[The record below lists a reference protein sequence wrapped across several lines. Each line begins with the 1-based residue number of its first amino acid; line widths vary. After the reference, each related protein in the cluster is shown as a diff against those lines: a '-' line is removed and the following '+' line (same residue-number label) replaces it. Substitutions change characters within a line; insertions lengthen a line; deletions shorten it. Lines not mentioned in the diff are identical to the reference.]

1 MTGLTSR
8 ASAGNSGTGPDEAQ
22 VQPLEAWKQR
32 SDPRV
37 PAYLVGGFGA
47 LVLAIVTGQAALAA
61 LGAPLIALAAIGLL
75 DGDRAPDVSG
85 VVRLERDRAVE
96 GDVLDGE
103 VHLEWDGVA
112 DVEIILAGM
121 RGIEPVEPEPVVGWR
136 LEGASGPVTLP
147 FSVRTRSWG
156 VQTLGALWVRIRRPG
171 SYALQ
176 EHRLTDTP
184 TVRVLPTAQR
194 LGRLLKPAEP
204 RAVAGMHVARF
215 RGQGSDFA
223 EFRPYRPGDRLRDL
237 SWGTSARLG
246 VPWVRVN
253 HPERT
258 GTVVLLLDAIFQ
270 DEEGKG
276 EALARA
282 ARATWAVASLHLRA
296 QDRVGLLARGRTAAW
311 LPPRGGR
318 RARWMLLDELL
329 SIGRAVE
336 DPSRRRLPT
345 QRVTI
350 PSDALIVGVTSLRS
364 ERFASAL
371 LHYRR
376 TGHATASLVID
387 TMDLVPQ
394 QGGPVDEAARRI
406 FLTQRDT
413 IRRSLDRGGVPTA
426 LITAEGGPGAAILS
440 LRRRMNAMH
449 PPTRGAMAR

>member
-1 MTGLTSR
+1 MTDVRLDTQ
-8 ASAGNSGTGPDEAQ
+8 AGASGTGREPMPVTD
-22 VQPLEAWKQR
+22 LEVWKRR

-37 PAYLVGGFGA
+37 PAYLVSGFGA
-47 LVLAIVTGQAALAA
+47 LVLALVTGQAVLAA
-61 LGAPLIALAAIGLL
+61 LGAPLIALAAVGL
-75 DGDRAPDVSG
+75 RASQSPPTVAG
-85 VVRLERDRAVE
+85 GVRLDRDRAVE
-96 GDVLDGE
+96 GDLLQGE
-103 VHLEWDGVA
+103 VHLEWDGEA
-112 DVEIILAGM
+112 DVEIVLAGM
-121 RGIEPVEPEPVVGWR
+121 RGIEPVDPGPVVGWR
-136 LEGASGPVTLP
+136 MERAMGPVTLP
-147 FSVRTRSWG
+147 FSVRARSWG
-156 VQTLGALWVRIRRPG
+156 VHSLGGLWVRISRPG
-171 SYALQ
+171 GYTLQ
-176 EHRLTDTP
+176 EYRLTGTP
-184 TVRVLPTAQR
+184 MVRVLPTAQR

-258 GTVVLLLDAIFQ
+258 GTVVLLLDAVFQ

-364 ERFASAL
+364 ERFATAL

-376 TGHATASLVID
+376 TGHATAALVID
-387 TMDLVPQ
+387 TMDLVPR
-394 QGGPVDEAARRI
+394 QGGPVDDAARRV
-406 FLTQRDT
+406 FMAQRDS

-426 LITAEGGPGAAILS
+426 LITAEGGPSAAILS
-440 LRRRMNAMH
+440 LRRRMNAMQL
-449 PPTRGAMAR
+449 PTRGAMAR